1 MQQTI
6 EKGLWNNTMG
16 NLRESVKAGPTIRQG
31 CHRKL
36 VNTGKTRRIIQSI
49 IILVLALAAQPIL
62 AAGPHN
68 DGAAE
73 IDSEMLNMSLEDL
86 LDVQV
91 TSVSKRPQSL
101 SDAAAAVFV
110 ISNEDLRRSGVT
122 SIPEALRMVPGI
134 DVARIDANK
143 WAVTSRGFNG
153 RFANKLLVLMDGRTI
168 YSPTFSGVY
177 WESQDVIL
185 EDVERIEVIRG
196 PGATLWGANAV
207 NGVVNIITR
216 HAADTQG
223 GLGVLGAGTEERG
236 FATARYGARLGE
248 GTYGRV
254 YAKGLKRD
262 EFSNPNGDNAGDD
275 WKALRAGFRLDSQIT
290 KRDNLSIQGDIHRED
305 IHQTIQLATIQ
316 PPYTTLIDDDVKVS
330 AGHLILRWEHTPSA
344 VSKWSLQAYYDRFDR
359 DEETMREQR
368 DTFDLDLTHH
378 RTFESGHDV
387 VWGLG
392 YRYTRDEFENSS
404 TIYVDPDSRGDQLF
418 SAFLQDEITLVPEK
432 LRLTLGSKFEYNDYT
447 GFEVQPSARL
457 AWVVNSKN
465 RIWGSVSRSVRTP
478 SRVEHD
484 FRISSLVA
492 PPFSGENPSPLPL
505 EAVAVGNA
513 EMDSETLIAYELG
526 YRTAPLNNLTVDVA
540 LFYNDYDD
548 LRIFD
553 SKTPL
558 LANPPTHLVLPAL
571 FTNGAQGKTYG
582 AELATAWMATKGM
595 RFDLAYSYT
604 ESNIDWIRSLDISQN
619 TAAPRHKLS
628 LRSSFD
634 VRPNIDLDIWF
645 RYVGKT
651 EVYNHTISSEAI
663 SIDAYP
669 NLDIRLAWRPAK
681 SLELSLVGQ
690 NLLDNRHLEYIQEL
704 FTLPTEVQRGV
715 YGQLE
720 WKF

>member
-1 MQQTI
+1 M
-6 EKGLWNNTMG
+6 
-16 NLRESVKAGPTIRQG
+16 
-31 CHRKL
+31 
-36 VNTGKTRRIIQSI
+36 TGSTKQPLLPISLLL
-49 IILVLALAAQPIL
+49 LVLGLAGQPIM
-62 AAGPHN
+62 AADPQT
-68 DGAAE
+68 GAAA
-73 IDSEMLNMSLEDL
+73 IDTDMLDMSLEDL

-122 SIPEALRMVPGI
+122 NIPDALRMVPGI

-177 WESQDVIL
+177 WDSQDVIM

-207 NGVVNIITR
+207 NGVINIITR

-223 GLGVLGAGTEERG
+223 GLAVLGAGTEERG
-236 FATARYGARLGE
+236 FSTARYGTRLGE

-254 YAKGLKRD
+254 YAKTLKRD
-262 EFSNPNGDNAGDD
+262 ALVNSNGEDAGDD
-275 WKALRAGFRLDSQIT
+275 WKALRAGFRLDSQT
-290 KRDNLSIQGDIHRED
+290 TDRDNLTVQGEIHRD
-305 IHQTIQLATIQ
+305 NINQTLQLTRLQ
-316 PPYTTLIDDDVKVS
+316 PPYTTLVDDRAHVS
-330 AGHLILRWEHTPSA
+330 AGHLIVRWDHTISA
-344 VSKWSLQAYYDRFDR
+344 TSNWNLQAYYDRFDR
-359 DEETMREQR
+359 DEELLHEQR

-378 RTFESGHDV
+378 TTFENGHDL

-392 YRYTRDEFENSS
+392 YRYTRDDFGNTS
-404 TIYVDPDSRGDQLF
+404 TIYVDPDSRRDQLF
-418 SAFLQDEITLVPEK
+418 NAFLQDEITLVPEK

-457 AWVVNSKN
+457 AWTIDSTNKL
-465 RIWGSVSRSVRTP
+465 WGSVSRAVRTP
-478 SRVEHD
+478 SRAEHD
-484 FRISSLVA
+484 FRISTLVT
-492 PPFSGENPSPLPL
+492 PPLSSVNPFPLPV
-505 EAVAVGNA
+505 EAFAVGNT
-513 EMDSETLIAYELG
+513 EMDSETLTAYEIG
-526 YRTAPLNNLTVDVA
+526 YRTAPSRNLTLDLAV
-540 LFYNDYDD
+540 FYNDYDD
-548 LRIFD
+548 LRIF
-553 SKTPL
+553 SSQTPI

-571 FTNGAQGKTYG
+571 FTNGVQGRTYG
-582 AELATAWMATKGM
+582 AELAMAWQAAKGM

-604 ESNIDWIRSLDISQN
+604 ESDIDWIRSLDISQN

-634 VRPNIDLDIWF
+634 VRADLDLDIWF
-645 RYVGKT
+645 RYVGET
-651 EVYNHTISSEAI
+651 EVYNHTLSSDPI
-663 SIDAYP
+663 KIDDYP
-669 NLDIRLAWRPAK
+669 SLDLRLAWRPVK
-681 SLELSLVGQ
+681 NLELSLVGQ
-690 NLLDNRHLEYIQEL
+690 NLLDNRHSEYIQEL

-715 YGQLE
+715 YGRLE